1 MRLRSFEVKR
11 LFGTFDYKFE
21 IDVDQTIFLLTG
33 PNGYGKTTI
42 LKIISE
48 LVSGNFYYFYS
59 LPFQMVDLCF
69 DSGEQI
75 VITSK
80 KDSSQS
86 ETFDIGLN
94 PDKIITFE
102 WKHNGTTSSAF
113 ELSTERLRGALRDAR
128 PISQLWGLRRRL
140 TTGDIGSKQFSVWM
154 NENIDSQKSLV
165 EKQGA
170 GAFLLF
176 LQGMAVNM
184 LQTDRLKSQVK
195 DGNTEKESVATVSQV
210 SDKLKVQL
218 SELYFKYLKNTNKTN
233 SSLFDKLL
241 DNTVTSLSSAE
252 YATKTQALSLK
263 LSQLYEW
270 GLCNEKTIRPYD
282 DTHKEILSVY
292 IREMEINL
300 AVYEEIYAKL
310 LLFKEMLESKCFIN
324 KNISFN
330 PAKGIEVRYSTG
342 EMLDLDILSSGEQQ
356 EIIMLY
362 YAIFGARRNSLL
374 LIDEPENSLHVAWQN
389 HYLDELG
396 KIAEVQSLQILVAT
410 HSPQIIGGRWDE
422 CYDLFEAVNNG

>member
-1 MRLRSFEVKR
+1 MRLRSFEIKS

-21 IDVDQTIFLLTG
+21 IDTEQTIFLLTG

-59 LPFQMVDLCF
+59 LPFDIVDLRF
-69 DSGEQI
+69 DSGDQV

-80 KDSSQS
+80 KDVSQS
-86 ETFDIGLN
+86 ETIDTGLN
-94 PDKIITFE
+94 PDKIVTFE
-102 WKHNGTTSSAF
+102 WKHNGETASMF
-113 ELSTERLRGALRDAR
+113 ELSTKSLKEMLHNAR
-128 PISQLWGLRRRL
+128 PGSMMWELRRRP
-140 TTGDIGSKQFSVWM
+140 TSIDIGSKQFSLWM
-154 NENIDSQKSLV
+154 NENIVSQKFLA
-165 EKQGA
+165 EAQDA

-195 DGNTEKESVATVSQV
+195 DGKSEKESIATVSQV
-210 SDKLKVQL
+210 SDKLKEQL
-218 SELYFKYLKNTNKTN
+218 CDLYFKYLQNTNRTN

-241 DNTVTSLSSAE
+241 DNTVKPLSSAE
-252 YATKTQALSLK
+252 YAEKTYALSPK
-263 LSQLYEW
+263 LSQLHEW
-270 GLCNEKTIRPYD
+270 GLCNENTIRPYD
-282 DTHKEILSVY
+282 SSHTDILSVY

-300 AVYEEIYAKL
+300 AVYEDIYAKL
-310 LLFKEMLESKCFIN
+310 LLFKEMLEAKRFIN

-330 PAKGIEVRYSTG
+330 PVRGIEVRYVTG
-342 EMLDLDILSSGEQQ
+342 ELLDLDLLSSGEQQ

-362 YAIFGARRNSLL
+362 YAIFGVRRNSLL

-389 HYLDELG
+389 HYLDELER
-396 KIAEVQSLQILVAT
+396 IADKQNLQVLVAT